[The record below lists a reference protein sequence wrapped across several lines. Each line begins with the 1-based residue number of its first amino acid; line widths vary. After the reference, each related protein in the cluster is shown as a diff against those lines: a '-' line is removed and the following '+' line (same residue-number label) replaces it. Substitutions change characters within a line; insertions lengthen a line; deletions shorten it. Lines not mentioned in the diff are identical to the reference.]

1 MMAANFFQAS
11 NQSREGSEND
21 DRENEDD
28 DDSLYL
34 SAREDSD
41 SFLSATGSRSNLR
54 GTSKYTTI
62 LHHVAQWLEH
72 TCHWYIYIYIYK
84 LSYFI

>member
-1 MMAANFFQAS
+1 MMAAKFFQAS
-11 NQSREGSEND
+11 NQSSEASEND
-21 DRENEDD
+21 GENEDD

-41 SFLSATGSRSNLR
+41 SFFSATGSRNNLR

-62 LHHVAQWLEH
+62 LHVSIHVTGH
-72 TCHWYIYIYIYK
+72 HKVTDCIRM
-84 LSYFI
+84 